1 MSQKKAPFCETLVF
15 GVLLVCSALIFSVFT
30 GCSKQEKADFMGV
43 PIEGTLWEFADALDK
58 ADNSLLV
65 LTAEKLDKEAA
76 LIHFVDLRDE
86 ESDEFVLWCDI
97 KDEQVVGVRVV
108 EE

>member
-1 MSQKKAPFCETLVF
+1 
-15 GVLLVCSALIFSVFT
+15 
-30 GCSKQEKADFMGV
+30 MGV

-86 ESDEFVLWCDI
+86 EESDKFVLWCDI